1 MLLERTIDLAAA
13 AMPISRNDNFV
24 GVSRLSTDRITMA
37 PDRRRRTLCS
47 PRAA

>member
-13 AMPISRNDNFV
+13 AMPISRNDNLV
-24 GVSRLSTDRITMA
+24 GPLRLSTD